1 MSEKTS
7 PSGGAVTGAAATGEA
22 REERVLMKGNEV
34 LAEAA
39 MRAGC
44 RYFFGYPITPQT
56 ELAAYMARKL
66 PKIGGTFL
74 QAESEIAAINMVYGA
89 GAAGARAMTSS
100 SSPGVSLK
108 GEGVS
113 YMAGAD
119 VPGVIVNVERGGPGL
134 GGIQPSQS
142 DYFQATRALGHGD
155 FFMPVLAPST
165 VQEMADLIYL
175 AFDLAD
181 EYRTPAM
188 ILADGMI
195 GQMMEPVTLPPARDP
210 ATLPAKPWA
219 TTGTGMARE
228 HNVINSLFLTPQ
240 TLEDKNRE
248 RFRRYDVIKATQQRQ
263 ELFLADDA
271 EIVVVAFGAASRI
284 ARTAIRRARQEGIR
298 VGLLRPITLWPYPTD
313 AVDALVEG
321 GARAFLSVELNMG
334 QMVQDVE
341 LAVAGRAPVSFYGR
355 TGGVLP
361 TPEEILEQIEG
372 LATRLHD
379 AGIAGPGA
387 AQGKEGA

>member
-1 MSEKTS
+1 M
-7 PSGGAVTGAAATGEA
+7 ADNQ
-22 REERVLMKGNEV
+22 RVLMKGNEV

-44 RYFFGYPITPQT
+44 RFFFGYPITPQT
-56 ELAAYMARKL
+56 ELAAYMAKRL
-66 PKIGGTFL
+66 PKAGGVFL

-89 GAAGARAMTSS
+89 AAAGARVMTSS

-108 GEGVS
+108 SEGVS

-119 VPGVIVNVERGGPGL
+119 LPGVIVNVMRGGPGL

-142 DYFQATRALGHGD
+142 DYFQATKALGHGD
-155 FFMPVLAPST
+155 YFMPVLAPST

-181 EYRTPAM
+181 QYRTPAM

-195 GQMMEPVTLPPARDP
+195 GQMMEPVTLPEARDP
-210 ATLPAKPWA
+210 ESLPAKPWA

-228 HNVINSLFLTPQ
+228 HNVVNSLYLTPNK
-240 TLEDKNRE
+240 LEETNRD
-248 RFRRYDVIKATQQRQ
+248 RFARYEEIKATQQRA
-263 ELFLADDA
+263 ELFMCDDA
-271 EIVVVAFGAASRI
+271 EIVVTAFGAASRI
-284 ARTAIRRARQEGIR
+284 ARTAVRAAREQG
-298 VGLLRPITLWPYPTD
+298 VKAGLLRPITLWPFPTQFID
-313 AVDALVEG
+313 QTLEA
-321 GARAFLSVELNMG
+321 GAKAFLSVELNMG
-334 QMVQDVE
+334 QMVDDVR

-361 TPEEILEQIEG
+361 TPEEVTEAILGVAET
-372 LATRLHD
+372 L
-379 AGIAGPGA
+379 
-387 AQGKEGA
+387 GKDGE

>member
-1 MSEKTS
+1 
-7 PSGGAVTGAAATGEA
+7 
-22 REERVLMKGNEV
+22 MKGNEV

-44 RYFFGYPITPQT
+44 RFFFGYPITPQT
-56 ELAAYMARKL
+56 ELAAYMAKKL
-66 PKIGGTFL
+66 PTIGGTFL

-89 GAAGARAMTSS
+89 AAAGARVMTSS

-119 VPGVIVNVERGGPGL
+119 LPGVIVNVQRGGPGL

-165 VQEMADLIYL
+165 VQEMADLIYD

-181 EYRTPAM
+181 AYRTPAM

-195 GQMMEPVTLPPARDP
+195 GQMMEPVLLPEARDP
-210 ATLPAKPWA
+210 KTLPAKPWA
-219 TTGTGMARE
+219 TDGHRGKRP
-228 HNVINSLFLTPQ
+228 HNVANSLYLSP
-240 TLEDKNRE
+240 DKLNDTNHE
-248 RFRRYDVIKATQQRQ
+248 RFKRYEEIREKHQRQ
-263 ELFLADDA
+263 ELMACDDA

-284 ARTAIRRARQEGIR
+284 ARTAVRAAREKGIKA
-298 VGLLRPITLWPYPTD
+298 GLLRPISLWPFPEKAID
-313 AVDALVEG
+313 QLVG
-321 GARAFLSVELNMG
+321 SGAKHFLSVELNMG
-334 QMVQDVE
+334 QMVDDVR
-341 LAVAGRAPVSFYGR
+341 LAVNGRAEVSFYGV

-361 TPEEILEQIEG
+361 TPEETLAAIE
-372 LATRLHD
+372 R
-379 AGIAGPGA
+379 IAKDMERG
-387 AQGKEGA
+387 E

>member
-1 MSEKTS
+1 MADNTQNA
-7 PSGGAVTGAAATGEA
+7 P
-22 REERVLMKGNEV
+22 ERVLMKGNEV

-44 RYFFGYPITPQT
+44 RFFFGYPITPQT
-56 ELAAYMARKL
+56 ELAAYMAKVL

-74 QAESEIAAINMVYGA
+74 QAESEVAAINMVYGA
-89 GAAGARAMTSS
+89 AAAGARVMTSS

-108 GEGVS
+108 SEGVS

-119 VPGVIVNVERGGPGL
+119 VPGVIVNVMRGGPGL

-155 FFMPVLAPST
+155 YFMPVLAPST

-195 GQMMEPVTLPPARDP
+195 GQMMEPVSLPPARDP
-210 ATLPAKPWA
+210 KTLPHKPWA
-219 TTGTGMARE
+219 TSGHKGERA
-228 HNVINSLFLTPQ
+228 HNVVNSLYLSPEK
-240 TLEDKNRE
+240 LEDTNRE
-248 RFRRYDVIKATQQRQ
+248 RFERYEEIKAKHQRQ
-263 ELFLADDA
+263 EMMMCDDA

-284 ARTAIRRARQEGIR
+284 ARTAVRDARAKGIKA
-298 VGLLRPITLWPYPTD
+298 GLLRPITLWPFPTNAID
-313 AVDALVEG
+313 EAIAN
-321 GARAFLSVELNMG
+321 GAKNFLSVELNMG
-334 QMVQDVE
+334 QMVDDVR
-341 LAVAGRAPVSFYGR
+341 LAVAGRADVDFYGR

-361 TPEEILEQIEG
+361 TPEEVLEQIEN
-372 LATRLHD
+372 LAEGKPV
-379 AGIAGPGA
+379 AKSAGA
-387 AQGKEGA
+387 AATASVLPHPKHRKSTYERGE